1 MQGVIW
7 VNVFSTLPLKS
18 SATTFCQWSPSSALS
33 RRLMRQ
39 PLGGARPWGR
49 PDPRRI
55 AEDIRGILYTL
66 NRIQF
71 VGSFEAD
78 GDDDFMIDAK
88 SSREAS
94 MEFHR
99 FDSFW
104 NASAG
109 GECSLWLNGGRAVLS
124 EGSSYK

>member
-1 MQGVIW
+1 MGDRFL
-7 VNVFSTLPLKS
+7 NVTPQEFRHHLLPVEPELCPLPAAQLLTL
-18 SATTFCQWSPSSALS
+18 AL
-33 RRLMRQ
+33 RQ
-39 PLGGARPWGR
+39 PLGGVRPWGR

-55 AEDIRGILYTL
+55 AKEIRGILYTL

-109 GECSLWLNGGRAVLS
+109 ECSLWLNGGRAVLS
-124 EGSSYK
+124 EGYK